1 MSQVDTF
8 LIFALAL
15 NFLWL
20 PSIILMFLDMILA
33 MGCSE
38 DRYQLLLIEYAKQL
52 DTTRNKLCRWLFV
65 PLGWVAG
72 AYFLTEGFGC
82 MAFVNY
88 AACLT
93 WGISD

>member
-52 DTTRNKLCRWLFV
+52 DPTRNKLCKWIFV

-88 AACLT
+88 AAC
-93 WGISD
+93 